1 MKQKYEYKYVEV
13 RTCGLA
19 SDDYKK
25 IIDDYAKEGFR
36 FVTTINKTKIG
47 IGNNPK
53 IDLVF
58 ERECK
63 Q

>member
-36 FVTTINKTKIG
+36 FVTTINKTKIA
-47 IGNNPK
+47 IGYNPK

>member
-36 FVTTINKTKIG
+36 FVTTINKTKIA
-47 IGNNPK
+47 IGYNPI

-58 ERECK
+58 ERECE

>member
-25 IIDDYAKEGFR
+25 NHRWSCQGR
-36 FVTTINKTKIG
+36 F
-47 IGNNPK
+47 
-53 IDLVF
+53 
-58 ERECK
+58 
-63 Q
+63 

>member
-36 FVTTINKTKIG
+36 FVTTINKTKIA
-47 IGNNPK
+47 IGYNPK

-58 ERECK
+58 ERKCE

>member
-36 FVTTINKTKIG
+36 FVTT
-47 IGNNPK
+47 K

-58 ERECK
+58 ERECE

>member
-36 FVTTINKTKIG
+36 FVTTINKTKIA
-47 IGNNPK
+47 IGYNPK

-58 ERECK
+58 EREFE

>member
-25 IIDDYAKEGFR
+25 NIDDHSK
-36 FVTTINKTKIG
+36 
-47 IGNNPK
+47 
-53 IDLVF
+53 
-58 ERECK
+58 
-63 Q
+63 

>member
-25 IIDDYAKEGFR
+25 IIDDHAKEGFR
-36 FVTTINKTKIG
+36 FVTTINKTKIA
-47 IGNNPK
+47 IGYNPI
-53 IDLVF
+53 IDFVF
-58 ERECK
+58 ERECE